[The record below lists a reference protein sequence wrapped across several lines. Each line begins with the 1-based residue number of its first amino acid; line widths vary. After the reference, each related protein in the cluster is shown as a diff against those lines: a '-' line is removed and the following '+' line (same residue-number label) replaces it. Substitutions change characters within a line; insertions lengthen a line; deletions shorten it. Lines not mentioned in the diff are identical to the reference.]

1 MTRAVRV
8 GLLFHLPRHRRDE
21 WSPNPAVPTHAPAT
35 AVDDSTKRSAYFSP
49 TLSPT
54 PSSSGSP
61 APENAA
67 GSVQRDGGTTV
78 APKPRAQPEP
88 WVLDAA
94 TLGVRPASPPLAS
107 PPRESPR
114 SAQDARSWGDEA
126 DRRHAAKTRASTRGG
141 SPPPAAGRCS
151 LQERL
156 LAEQCLRAQAERRA
170 LQQARQTKPRVL
182 HTESPT
188 ESGSGVAVALMA
200 SLARHC

>member
-67 GSVQRDGGTTV
+67 GSEQRDGGTIV

-141 SPPPAAGRCS
+141 SPPPWRAGARSRSDCWRSNACARRLSAAPYSRPAKPNPVSSTPRAPQRAAAGW
-151 LQERL
+151 QW
-156 LAEQCLRAQAERRA
+156 
-170 LQQARQTKPRVL
+170 
-182 HTESPT
+182 H
-188 ESGSGVAVALMA
+188 
-200 SLARHC
+200 